1 MAGGEKAYINGAMAV
16 DQFSSSACVRPA
28 LMRLVA
34 LSVALDI
41 IIADQISKWAV
52 LEWIVRPA
60 AGAGES
66 LGIFEWLFSSERL
79 PYVRVEVLPFFNIV
93 MVWNQG
99 VSFGMLGGGVA
110 PLALVGLALLIT
122 GVFGVWLTRTTRWVE
137 AVACALVIGG
147 AVGNIVDRLR
157 FGAVADF
164 LDIHVAGYHW
174 PAFNLA
180 DSCITLGILV
190 VLFDALFLAPGR
202 GRREVIS

>member
-1 MAGGEKAYINGAMAV
+1 MSDGKQNLPV
-16 DQFSSSACVRPA
+16 SSRFV

-41 IIADQISKWAV
+41 VIADQVSKWAV

-60 AGAGES
+60 AGQGIS
-66 LGIFEWLFSSERL
+66 LGIVEWFLSSERL
-79 PYVRVEVLPFFNIV
+79 PYTRVEIFPFFNIV

-99 VSFGMLGGGVA
+99 VSFGMFGGGVA
-110 PLALVGLALLIT
+110 PFALVGLAALIT
-122 GVFGVWLTRTTRWVE
+122 GIFAVWLSRTTRWVD
-137 AVACALVIGG
+137 AAACALVIGG

-157 FGAVADF
+157 LGAVADF
-164 LDIHVAGYHW
+164 IDIHVAGHHW

-180 DSCITLGILV
+180 DSCITLGIAV

-202 GRREVIS
+202 SRREVIS